1 MMMKKFVLMHRF
13 IASRKSQ
20 KGQSI
25 LAFIVLF
32 PIFIVCLFVV
42 TDLGRL
48 LYLKNQVR
56 IAADSAALAAA
67 GALDMSQAAEN
78 EVFVLNQNW
87 AEERAANALSFMQGQ
102 ISEDAWMTYGLTSLN
117 IDGLE
122 VTVIV
127 DGTGS
132 TLFGGYMG
140 IGSFSARAVSHARAA
155 VGVDSEW

>member
-1 MMMKKFVLMHRF
+1 MMKFVLLHRF

-20 KGQSI
+20 NGQSI

-56 IAADSAALAAA
+56 IAADSAAIAAA
-67 GALDMSQAAEN
+67 GALDMSQAAKN
-78 EVFVLNQNW
+78 EVFVLNQKW
-87 AEERAANALSFMQGQ
+87 AEERATKAISFMQGQ
-102 ISEDAWMTYGLTSLN
+102 ISEDKWMTYGLTSLN
-117 IDGLE
+117 IHGLE
-122 VTVIV
+122 VTVVV

-140 IGSFSARAVSHARAA
+140 IESFSARAVSHARAA

>member
-1 MMMKKFVLMHRF
+1 MHRF

-67 GALDMSQAAEN
+67 GALDMSQAAKN

-87 AEERAANALSFMQGQ
+87 AEERATKAISFMQGQ
-102 ISEDAWMTYGLTSLN
+102 VSEDAWMTYGLTSLN

-127 DGTGS
+127 DGSGDTI
-132 TLFGGYMG
+132 FGGYMG
-140 IGSFSARAVSHARAA
+140 IGSFSARAVAHARAA

>member
-1 MMMKKFVLMHRF
+1 
-13 IASRKSQ
+13 
-20 KGQSI
+20 
-25 LAFIVLF
+25 
-32 PIFIVCLFVV
+32 
-42 TDLGRL
+42 
-48 LYLKNQVR
+48 
-56 IAADSAALAAA
+56 
-67 GALDMSQAAEN
+67 MSQAAEN

-102 ISEDAWMTYGLTSLN
+102 VSEDAWMTYGLSSLN
-117 IDGLE
+117 INGLE

-140 IGSFSARAVSHARAA
+140 IGSFSARAVAHARAA

>member
-1 MMMKKFVLMHRF
+1 MHRF
-13 IASRKSQ
+13 IASRNSQ

-67 GALDMSQAAEN
+67 GALDIQQAAKN

-87 AEERAANALSFMQGQ
+87 AEERATKAISFMQGQ
-102 ISEDAWMTYGLTSLN
+102 VSEDAWMTYGLTSLN

-127 DGTGS
+127 DGSGDTI
-132 TLFGGYMG
+132 FGGYMG
-140 IGSFSARAVSHARAA
+140 IGSFSARAVAHARAA